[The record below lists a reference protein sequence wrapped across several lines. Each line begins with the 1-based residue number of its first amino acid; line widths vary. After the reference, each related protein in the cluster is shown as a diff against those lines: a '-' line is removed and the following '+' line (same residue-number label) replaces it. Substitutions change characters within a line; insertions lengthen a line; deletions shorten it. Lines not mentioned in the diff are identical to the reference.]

1 MQTIS
6 SALKTALIDIDAR
19 STPRILVDAVE
30 LYASDYVP
38 GVDGF
43 DPTEA
48 VETFAPQTLTW
59 NGVAYRREM
68 ISRGD
73 IVRSMGEKTNSV
85 TITFSNI
92 SRYLSTFAQTQTI
105 EGMFLVIRTIVP
117 SVTDDSLVIFVGRCD
132 KPSDIDKKQFS
143 LSARQDFG
151 NINQTLPPR
160 RFTADDPEGRLPG
173 DDLFEGIIFSAVPG
187 TYNYPF
193 VRQSNSILG
202 RITGRRT
209 TDTKSE
215 QFSSVDGTPYGSV
228 IPEVLGRCQMSL
240 IPFISVDKG
249 IFITALWAASNGP
262 IAAIKDIKTREA
274 GFTDPI
280 NSFES
285 PPDPAIVHLGDLGGT
300 GTNTGNT
307 GQADLG
313 GGSKFS
319 HLAYVEGAIAPT
331 EYFQNPS
338 LSDPN
343 VMNELPPV
351 SALILGRRVALPDT
365 GGEYTDEGW
374 SDNPV
379 HLSRFVLTNQY
390 FVNIDPAF
398 MEDAV
403 NYQTGLHCDEPLL
416 DESESQLIVIGAPDL
431 TQAGDA
437 FTRYRSGGLIT
448 PRSILY
454 RHLGDTSI
462 IPELV
467 DGPYIGHDPTDPP
480 EFECP
485 IGQHRDPDSGLCVA
499 DGPSSFNATQGLLRR
514 RYTANLPITDE
525 VRAVDF
531 LYKTLFPAAKLFMR
545 VNKYGRYEI
554 RSEKPSDATRLRSAT
569 AVGDTAIPVLDVTPW
584 KSGDLLTGRIVLG
597 VSLITAEVRTVS
609 SAVYSTSGNA
619 ITLTAS
625 GSGGVTAT
633 ASGATLSGGSTT
645 VQASGTVTIGGTAS
659 GTVIVTIDGIA
670 ISYIL
675 GADDTTGTAAAMLT
689 AYINATRRLRQYIL
703 AEWDAATPTVITIKC
718 LHGALNVD
726 SALLKV
732 HAGPIASPIT
742 APTLAAAASGSLQA
756 GDYGVAYADVNAN
769 GLTALT
775 LMAVVTLTANQK
787 INVSSLPAFP
797 AGVTAR
803 QFFVSEKAGSAR
815 LRYQVTRSDA
825 TDFSINALPLPN
837 AAQPPAQNTTAEELI
852 RVAMSFATN
861 SQDVFPAR
869 KASTLVILTDIYLPD
884 PLNGHKYQ
892 ATSITTGITGSSTPT
907 WPTSAGGTVVDGG
920 VTWTEIGSTV
930 LQQAG
935 LTRANVVKDSF
946 KWPLGGQQSSVNVIE
961 IPFRDAKNDF
971 ALTTL
976 RIHDAEHQAQV
987 KKKYPLK
994 IDGSAIDSF
1003 HQAYRIGSGE
1013 LSKNREGDWF
1023 DALDGGPA
1031 ALILEEGDLIAASDD
1046 SGGLVN
1052 VITRIEEIRIKPN
1065 HNVSIVRARK
1075 YSTAMFSD
1083 DVGSHVIPIA
1093 STLRHV
1099 ATLDSLSEFIDT
1111 PAIREAERGQSGF
1124 KVAVSRDLSVDGD
1137 WRGFAVYADYGDGYV
1152 KVAQGNVAA
1161 TLGAAT
1167 STLNDVAD
1175 PDVFDTT
1182 NELTFTL
1189 KYAVA
1194 GLTFQNQT
1202 EAELLANPY
1211 RNLFLVDDEYVQAG
1225 TIVDNGNRSFT
1236 ISDLLHGRFETECVD
1251 HSIGARVVYVDG
1263 AEVFVP
1269 TDPSRIGTEYNYKFV
1284 TTNQDVADATAVP
1297 FTWAGNNL
1305 DPAKVTDL
1313 LAVRD
1318 ESKNWHS
1325 GATGHPT
1332 LAEYPATYTMRMRR
1346 ASDAIFLRDIP
1357 IAVGTG
1363 LAGVFEHVPSDPDTD
1378 NVLIE
1383 NNNLTII
1390 DTTPLL
1396 FSYSVIKSVQMLQ
1409 IGSVVTATIRVP
1421 YGLVSGSPNATYRSI
1436 VTFQANDPQSPTAG
1450 VDTGWQVAFAPKPSS
1465 VDLNNTRV
1473 SYLNWTGGTY
1483 NEGELQSGFEDVP
1496 SINSIV
1502 YLRMVFVG
1510 TEVRVQVSGSPI
1522 IPTAP
1527 PTFVLKN
1534 PETIPP
1540 PGNLYIQLHP
1550 NYDNPTYP
1558 AKVENVVIAG
1568 MTYPQTIYALGQQEQ
1583 DLLTAGEDAPTAA
1596 LGIDEGD
1603 LDVEMW
1609 QNSPIAGVQG
1619 RSVRKVF

>member
-6 SALKTALIDIDAR
+6 SSLKAALIDIDAR
-19 STPRILVDAVE
+19 STPRVLLDCVE
-30 LYASDYVP
+30 LYSSDYIP
-38 GVDGF
+38 GLIGF
-43 DPTEA
+43 DPADA

-92 SRYLSTFAQTQTI
+92 SRYLATFAQTETI

-187 TYNYPF
+187 SYNYPF

-202 RITGRRT
+202 RLTGRRT
-209 TDTKSE
+209 TDSRSKP
-215 QFSSVDGTPYGSV
+215 FSSLDGTPYGSAV
-228 IPEVLGRCQMSL
+228 PEILGRCQMEL

-262 IAAIKDIKTREA
+262 IAGIVDIKTREP

-280 NSFES
+280 NSFGN
-285 PPDPAIVHLGDLGGT
+285 PPAPAIVHLGDAGGT
-300 GTNTGNT
+300 GTNQGNT

-338 LSDPN
+338 LSDPD
-343 VMNELPPV
+343 VMNELPLV
-351 SALILGRRVALPDT
+351 TALILGRRVALPDADD
-365 GGEYTDEGW
+365 EYVEEGW

-379 HLSRFVLTNQY
+379 HLSRFALTDPY
-390 FVNIDPAF
+390 WVNIDPAF

-403 NYQTGLHCDEPLL
+403 NVVTAQHCDEPLL
-416 DESESQLIVIGAPDL
+416 DDSESQLIIIGAPDL
-431 TQAGDA
+431 PQAGSS

-454 RHLGDTSI
+454 NDFGDTSI

-480 EFECP
+480 EFACP
-485 IGQHRDPDSGLCVA
+485 LGQHRDPETGECVA
-499 DGPSSFNATQGLLRR
+499 NGPTSFNATQPLLRK

-569 AVGDTAIPVLDVTPW
+569 AVGATSIPVLDVTPW
-584 KSGDLLTGRIVLG
+584 KSGDLLMGRIVISG
-597 VSLITAEVRTVS
+597 GQVHSETRTVS
-609 SAVYSTSGNA
+609 SADYSTSGNS

-659 GTVIVTIDGIA
+659 GTAIITIDGVA

-689 AYINATRRLRQYIL
+689 AYINATRRLRQYIH

-726 SALLKV
+726 SPLLKV
-732 HAGPIASPIT
+732 HGGPIANPIT
-742 APTLAAAASGSLQA
+742 APTLAAAGSGSLLA
-756 GDYGVAYADVNAN
+756 GDYAVAYADVNAN

-775 LMAVVTLTANQK
+775 LLAVVSLTANQK

-797 AGVTAR
+797 AGVTSR

-837 AAQPPAQNTTAEELI
+837 AALPPAQNTTAEELI

-869 KASTLVILTDIYLPD
+869 RPSSTVILNDIYLPD

-892 ATSITTGITGSSTPT
+892 ATAITTGITGSGTPT
-907 WPTSAGGTVVDGG
+907 WPTTAGGTVVDGG

-935 LTRANVVKDSF
+935 LTRANVVKDTF

-976 RIHDAEHQAQV
+976 RIHDAAHQAQV

-1023 DALDGGPA
+1023 DELETGPQG
-1031 ALILEEGDLIAASDD
+1031 LPLEEGDLYCSSDD

-1052 VITRIEEIRIKPN
+1052 VVTRIEEIRIKAN
-1065 HNVSIVRARK
+1065 HNVAVRGRK
-1075 YSTAMFSD
+1075 YSTRMFSD

-1099 ATLDSLSEFIDT
+1099 QTLDSLAEFIDT
-1111 PAIREAERGQSGF
+1111 PAIREDDRGRSGF
-1124 KVAVSRDLSVDGD
+1124 YVSVSRDLSVDGD
-1137 WRGFAVYADYGDGYV
+1137 WRGYGVYADYGDGYV

-1161 TLGAAT
+1161 TVGEAT

-1175 PDVFDTT
+1175 PTVFDTT
-1182 NELTFTL
+1182 NELTVTF
-1189 KYAVA
+1189 KYATA
-1194 GLTFQNQT
+1194 GLAFQNQT

-1251 HSIGARVVYVDG
+1251 HAIGARVVYIDG

-1284 TTNQDVADATAVP
+1284 TTNQNVSDATVVA
-1297 FTWAGNNL
+1297 FTWLGNIL

-1313 LAVRD
+1313 VAVRD
-1318 ESKNWHS
+1318 ESKNWHG

-1346 ASDAIFLRDIP
+1346 ASDAILLRDIP

-1363 LAGVFEHVPSDPDTD
+1363 LAGVFEHMPSDPDSE

-1383 NNNLTII
+1383 DNNLTII
-1390 DTTPLL
+1390 DVTPDD
-1396 FSYSVIKSVQMLQ
+1396 FSYGVIKSIQMLQ
-1409 IGSVVTATIRVP
+1409 IGSVITATIRVP
-1421 YGLVSGSPNATYRSI
+1421 YGLFAGSPTATYRGI
-1436 VTFQANDPQSPTAG
+1436 VLIQANDPQSPTAG
-1450 VDTGWQVAFAPKPSS
+1450 VDTGWQVQFAPKPST

-1483 NEGELQSGFEDVP
+1483 NEGELQTGFEDIP
-1496 SINSIV
+1496 SINSVV

-1527 PTFVLKN
+1527 PTFILKN
-1534 PETIPP
+1534 PESIPP

-1550 NYDNPTYP
+1550 NYGNADYPT
-1558 AKVENVVIAG
+1558 KVENVVIAG
-1568 MTYPQTIYALGQQEQ
+1568 MTYPQTIYALAQQEQ

-1609 QNSPIAGVQG
+1609 QNSPIAGIQG